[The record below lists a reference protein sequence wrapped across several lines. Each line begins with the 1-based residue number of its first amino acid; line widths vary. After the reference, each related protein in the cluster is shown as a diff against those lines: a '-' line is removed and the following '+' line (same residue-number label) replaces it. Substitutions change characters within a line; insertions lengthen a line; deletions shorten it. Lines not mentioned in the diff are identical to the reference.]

1 MTVIVLRGIGV
12 RGGPGMAF
20 TSAVVFALD
29 GAGLIDRVALV
40 TEGQVSGLV
49 NRGLVVG
56 EASPEAAEGGPLAY
70 IDNGDII
77 SIDVETK
84 AVNLEVSDQEM
95 QRRRQQPREFGAKDV
110 KGILSIY
117 QQTARPVHK
126 GANMV

>member
-1 MTVIVLRGIGV
+1 MVLRGIGV

-29 GAGLIDRVALV
+29 GSGLIDRVALI

-70 IDNGDII
+70 VENGDMIA
-77 SIDVETK
+77 IDVDTK
-84 AVNLEVSDQEM
+84 AVDLDVSDEEM
-95 QRRRQQPREFGAKDV
+95 ERRHQQPVDFGAKGV
-110 KGILSIY
+110 RGILGVY

-126 GANMV
+126 GANMA